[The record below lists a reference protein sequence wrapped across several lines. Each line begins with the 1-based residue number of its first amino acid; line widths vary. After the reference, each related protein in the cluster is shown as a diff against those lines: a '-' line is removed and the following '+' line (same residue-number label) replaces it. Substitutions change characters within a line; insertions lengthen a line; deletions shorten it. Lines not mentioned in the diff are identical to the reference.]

1 MEGLVTVCS
10 CWRNNN
16 AGPFH
21 NNFCEP
27 RGSSAS
33 PGVWKLWD
41 PRWPGGNSIG
51 NTGAVASLSL
61 ILTSWSPEVMVI
73 INPFWQM
80 GDGGPGAKQHTHSHL
95 EGRQSHDPTD
105 RDGKAE
111 RATVFLKARLRTA
124 HNLVHSNCHR
134 QRPVTAKPTVT
145 ITRTPNPQ
153 GLSSTTEDLQQQVTT
168 TNSRAPCEDVQTQVL
183 YLSSGPL
190 SQDS

>member
-10 CWRNNN
+10 CWRNIN

-21 NNFCEP
+21 NNLCEP

-33 PGVWKLWD
+33 PGVWELWD
-41 PRWPGGNSIG
+41 PRWPGGNSTG

-80 GDGGPGAKQHTHSHL
+80 GDGGPGAKQPTHSHL
-95 EGRQSHDPTD
+95 EGRQSHDSTD

-124 HNLVHSNCHR
+124 HNLVHSNCQAYCHHHQDPKPSRTVLDHR
-134 QRPVTAKPTVT
+134 
-145 ITRTPNPQ
+145 
-153 GLSSTTEDLQQQVTT
+153 
-168 TNSRAPCEDVQTQVL
+168 
-183 YLSSGPL
+183 GP
-190 SQDS
+190 